1 MGRIIVSEFVSLD
14 GVMEGPGP
22 DDSYAHAGWTFEF
35 QDPGGMQ
42 YKLDE
47 VMAHDALL
55 LGVSPTRDS
64 LRHGRGAPTRSASPT
79 R

>member
-1 MGRIIVSEFVSLD
+1 MRRILVSEFVSLD

-22 DDSYAHAGWTFEF
+22 DDPYVHAGWTFSY
-35 QDPGGMQ
+35 QDPVGMKF
-42 YKLDE
+42 KLDE

-55 LGVSPTRDS
+55 LGRVTYEGFATR
-64 LRHGRGAPTRSASPT
+64 GQGVPTRSASPT